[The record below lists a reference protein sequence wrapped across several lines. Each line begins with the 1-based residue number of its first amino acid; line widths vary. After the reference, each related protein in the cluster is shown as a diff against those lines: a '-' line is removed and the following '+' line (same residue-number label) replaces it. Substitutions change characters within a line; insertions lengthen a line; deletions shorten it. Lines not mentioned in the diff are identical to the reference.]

1 MEILSLLDG
10 VWAVAR
16 SVSGWKEKATQ
27 LILEKGFLTCG
38 LRLFGGSND
47 PFIGIA

>member
-1 MEILSLLDG
+1 MEILSPLDG
-10 VWAVAR
+10 VWVAR